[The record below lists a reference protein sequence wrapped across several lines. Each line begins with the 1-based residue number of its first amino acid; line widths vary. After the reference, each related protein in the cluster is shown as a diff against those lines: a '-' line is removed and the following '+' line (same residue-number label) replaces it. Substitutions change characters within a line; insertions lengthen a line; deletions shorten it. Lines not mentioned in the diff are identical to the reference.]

1 MHAVLWT
8 PAPFSRFARPN
19 WTVSTAAGP
28 SLYRG
33 NNLIVVL
40 LFFFGNVKGTVK
52 HNSAKMRLQSLAVSL
67 AYRLEATSL
76 GGLFNLN
83 KSKGLWL
90 QET

>member
-8 PAPFSRFARPN
+8 PAPFSWLGRPN
-19 WTVSTAAGP
+19 WTVSTAAGL
-28 SLYRG
+28 SVYRG

-40 LFFFGNVKGTVK
+40 LFFFLNVKGTVK
-52 HNSAKMRLQSLAVSL
+52 HSSANMRLQSLAVSL

-76 GGLFNLN
+76 GALLNLN

-90 QET
+90 HGT